1 MGGTEQNSEVTS
13 AESNDDGI
21 DKFLKD
27 LKDEK
32 LKFTKEI
39 ACETVKLL
47 EKIITTSEWVT
58 AKELMDLIRKVGKR
72 FNESI
77 NQATHTVV
85 GNMVKRVL
93 KIIRDEYSSALGKV
107 DEYEQ
112 QESLQKMLVAEEQ
125 LDYTKQLDTLK
136 KSISANL
143 RELMEE
149 FERSSE
155 DIAAQSQEHIHYGEV
170 ILTFGS
176 SRTVEKF
183 LKKAVKRKCEV
194 LVSEAFP
201 SLGGHDLAKNLAESG
216 IQTTLIQDAAIFA
229 LMSRVDKV
237 IIGVHSI
244 MANGGLKALCGTHA
258 LALAAKYHSKPFI
271 VLAPMFKLT
280 PQYVTSSDQEG
291 FNHMRS
297 PEELIPYDDS
307 ELFDGVEV
315 INPAFDYVPPELIS
329 LMISNMGANA
339 PSYVYRFLSELY
351 HANDY
356 DL

>member
-1 MGGTEQNSEVTS
+1 MESEKISEATS
-13 AESNDDGI
+13 TESNDVAI
-21 DKFLKD
+21 EKFLKD
-27 LKDEK
+27 LKEEK
-32 LKFTKEI
+32 LKFSKEI

-47 EKIITTSEWVT
+47 EKIITNSHLET
-58 AKELMDLIRKVGKR
+58 AKDIMELIKNVGKR
-72 FNESI
+72 LDEST

-85 GNMVKRVL
+85 GNMVKRIL
-93 KIIRDEYSSALGKV
+93 KIIRDEYSTAMGKV

-125 LDYTKQLDTLK
+125 LDFTKHLDSLK

-149 FERSSE
+149 FERSSQ
-155 DIAAQSQEHIHYGEV
+155 DIAAQSQEHIHFGEV
-170 ILTFGS
+170 ILTFGH

-194 LVSEAFP
+194 LVAEAFP
-201 SLGGHDLAKNLAESG
+201 SLGGHDLAKSLAESG

-237 IIGVHSI
+237 IVGTHSV

-258 LALAAKYHSKPFI
+258 LALAARHHSKPFI

-291 FNHMRS
+291 FNHMRA
-297 PEELIPYDDS
+297 PEELIPFDDS
-307 ELFDGVEV
+307 ALFDGVEV
-315 INPAFDYVPPELIS
+315 INPAFDYVPPELIT
-329 LMISNMGANA
+329 LMISNMGGNA
-339 PSYVYRFLSELY
+339 PSYVYRLLSEMY
-351 HANDY
+351 HPDDY
-356 DL
+356 SF